1 MFEVGS
7 HSAGLVGPTIMVT
20 KEGRRSDTGP
30 VTIAISLNLLSV
42 DAIVSASIVSAKSVF
57 KDSIVLSKAS
67 CYKKN
72 TKLTVLSDASFF
84 SSDPIS
90 AGNLLFRYNSYLIW
104 IMIVH

>member
-1 MFEVGS
+1 MFEDVGG

-30 VTIAISLNLLSV
+30 VTSAISNLLSV
-42 DAIVSASIVSAKSVF
+42 DAIVSASIVSAKSIF
-57 KDSIVLSKAS
+57 KESIVLSKAS